1 MEYRDIYDKNKQM
14 TGKTFEKS
22 EGIPEGYL
30 YLIVVCFMQNNK
42 GKFLMQK
49 RATKK
54 DGKWAATGGHPKAG
68 ENSLTGMITE
78 IKEELGIEALP
89 QELQLLY
96 STRDDNNRCFY
107 DLYYLK
113 KDYKTE
119 KMLLQREEVEQ
130 VYWFSKEKVKELCDN
145 GEFKEIHIEAYEI
158 LMKKAMENIDKFK
171 I

>member
-78 IKEELGIEALP
+78 IKEELGINIKPNELHLFKEAKGKN
-89 QELQLLY
+89 
-96 STRDDNNRCFY
+96 SFC

-113 KDYKTE
+113 KDIDIKDITIQKEEVEMIVWLTLEEINRLFNKGEFNKGHY
-119 KMLLQREEVEQ
+119 MLLQDCLK
-130 VYWFSKEKVKELCDN
+130 FLNNK
-145 GEFKEIHIEAYEI
+145 
-158 LMKKAMENIDKFK
+158 NI
-171 I
+171 